1 MGMLLEMNQLLKVD
15 INYFD
20 ESFRSQIAPTALGF
34 LQQLDGLSIFDIKG
48 VDQSRNRVITTLIH
62 GNEPSG
68 FIASHWWLRND
79 KIPATNIRI
88 IICNP
93 EAAKTK
99 PKFSNRYL
107 AHEKD
112 LNRFFSACDSDM
124 SEIALRARQIK
135 QAVAEVKPEAVIDLH
150 NTSGSS
156 PAFGVILADD
166 ERTLDLV
173 SLFTNKLILTGLTV
187 GSIMEQ
193 SFNAPFATIECGGS
207 NEISSHQVA
216 KDGLHEF
223 VSREFIFDNHSD
235 RVEIHRHPLRIELV
249 GDASIGF
256 SHDRLPTTDITLRAD
271 AEKYNRQCISAG
283 EFIGWCDTGELLP
296 LQAIDEQGVDQINH
310 LIDRDNGCL
319 FAKQTMQL
327 FMVNTI
333 SEIASNDCLF
343 YATVEKSSLIEME
356 KIRIGT

>member
-1 MGMLLEMNQLLKVD
+1 MLLEMNQLVKVD

-20 ESFRSQIAPTALGF
+20 ESFRSQIAPIVLGF
-34 LQQLDGLSIFDIKG
+34 LQQLNGLSIFDIKG

-68 FIASHWWLRND
+68 FIASHWWLRNGE
-79 KIPATNIRI
+79 IPATNIRI

-93 EAAKTK
+93 EAAQTK

-135 QAVAEVKPEAVIDLH
+135 QAVAEVNPEAVINLH
-150 NTSGSS
+150 NTSGAG

-166 ERTLDLV
+166 ERKLDLV

-193 SFNAPFATIECGGS
+193 SFNAPFATIECGGN

-235 RVEIHRHPLRIELV
+235 RVEVHRHPLRIELV

-256 SHDRLPTTDITLRAD
+256 SHNRLPTTDITLRAD
-271 AEKYNRQCISAG
+271 AEKFNRQCISAG
-283 EFIGWCDTGELLP
+283 EFIDWCDTGELLP
-296 LQAIDEQGVDQINH
+296 LQAIDEQGVDQNNH

-319 FAKQTMQL
+319 FVKQTMQL

-333 SEIASNDCLF
+333 LEIATNDCLF
-343 YATVEKSSLIEME
+343 YATVENLP
-356 KIRIGT
+356 